1 MQLFQLYYLSMLD
14 LYESIQKNKLDVIPQ
29 ASILSYHPKKVR
41 INLNYSVNTIYTKIV
56 GILKFSSIIISIRAE
71 YNV

>member
-29 ASILSYHPKKVR
+29 ATILSYHPKNK
-41 INLNYSVNTIYTKIV
+41 LELF
-56 GILKFSSIIISIRAE
+56 GE
-71 YNV
+71 YYLY